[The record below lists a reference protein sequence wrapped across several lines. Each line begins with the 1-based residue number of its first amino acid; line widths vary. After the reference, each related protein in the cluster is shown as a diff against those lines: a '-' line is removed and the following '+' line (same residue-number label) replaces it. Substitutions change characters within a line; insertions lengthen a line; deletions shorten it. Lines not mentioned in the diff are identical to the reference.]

1 MLTLYSRNT
10 VTLGSPGI
18 DDKYGSSVSMRG
30 VVSSTSTNK
39 LTILITGNTTDT
51 YRAQAPKQACRVVE
65 LYSVAAPHALKP
77 QMQLVA

>member
-39 LTILITGNTTDT
+39 LTILITGNTNNT
-51 YRAQAPKQACRVVE
+51 YGAEVNNP
-65 LYSVAAPHALKP
+65 LSTSGVALAA
-77 QMQLVA
+77 

>member
-18 DDKYGSSVSMRG
+18 DDEYGSSVSMRG

-39 LTILITGNTTDT
+39 LTILITGNTYNTCG
-51 YRAQAPKQACRVVE
+51 AQAAKVLKHPASLSWNTSGRTA
-65 LYSVAAPHALKP
+65 LAA
-77 QMQLVA
+77 

>member
-39 LTILITGNTTDT
+39 LTILITGNTNNT
-51 YRAQAPKQACRVVE
+51 CRGNVRNLTPFDAVE
-65 LYSVAAPHALKP
+65 GLASISSTPP
-77 QMQLVA
+77 LVARAA